1 MALGASW
8 PLPFGRAAFV
18 GTWLLRSCSKL
29 GLAPTLLPSELCRVA
44 AKLDQALIDD
54 ALVLGL
60 QEGSTWTLMKDVG
73 HFAMSENPEAL
84 LRYLLPILR
93 DS

>member
-1 MALGASW
+1 MVFLALARSRSSKHRRVRA
-8 PLPFGRAAFV
+8 PLVRA
-18 GTWLLRSCSKL
+18 RH

-60 QEGSTWTLMKDVG
+60 QEEFTWTLMKDVG
-73 HFAMSENPEAL
+73 HFAMSDNPEAL